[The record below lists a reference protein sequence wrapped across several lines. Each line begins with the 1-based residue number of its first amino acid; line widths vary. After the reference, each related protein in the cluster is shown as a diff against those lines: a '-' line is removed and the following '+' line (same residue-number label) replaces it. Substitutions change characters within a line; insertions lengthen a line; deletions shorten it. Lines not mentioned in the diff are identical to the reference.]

1 LKQNFEA
8 FENFGIISYDFMIQ
22 ECTKWS
28 RKNTDKE
35 RLYNSEIGKDGAR
48 LIPFFNQMQVVEHYM
63 DFVDKYTNNPTL
75 LNDRGLSKITDYGQ
89 FVNEWLPLQGAQ
101 DKLPE
106 QWGGSLNEFF
116 T

>member
-1 LKQNFEA
+1 
-8 FENFGIISYDFMIQ
+8 MIQ

-35 RLYNSEIGKDGAR
+35 RLYNSDIGKDGAK
-48 LIPFFNQMQVVEHYM
+48 LIPSFNQMQVVEHYM